1 MKLFA
6 NLIASALLLCSCAFA
21 QRGIPEPL
29 NYKSGYTEMMD
40 LGRDLYTFL
49 KPSEKQIIS
58 SQPISFE
65 TDVTPFVRLLYYPDG
80 PRPIRGVWISAG
92 FIDLV
97 NRIAHAKAIDRIER
111 GYFARYVELL
121 SRETGGKSLKPLP
134 NSSNPAYWTD
144 DVLNDQLSNFNSIV
158 GTVVG
163 IQLAHHYLGHYD
175 KYRSRLEDANGNP
188 SGVSINSLLTPQ
200 EWADACARGVQSAL
214 DAGCMIEGIVPFYE
228 AFEKMKVRPQWA
240 GFFLPPSA
248 NVQKMKKDMARMQKR
263 FLTGGRES

>member
-6 NLIASALLLCSCAFA
+6 SLIASALFLYPCGLA
-21 QRGIPEPL
+21 QQGSPEPF
-29 NYKSGYTEMMD
+29 NYKSGYTAIMN
-40 LGRDLYTFL
+40 LGRDVYTFL
-49 KPSEKQIIS
+49 KPSEKQTIS
-58 SQPISFE
+58 PQPVSFE
-65 TDVTPFVRLLYYPDG
+65 TDATPFVRLLYYPEE

-97 NRIAHAKAIDRIER
+97 NRISHAKAIDRIER
-111 GYFARYVELL
+111 GYFGRYIELL
-121 SRETGGKSLKPLP
+121 SRETGEKSLKALP

-144 DVLNDQLSNFNSIV
+144 EILNEQLSNFNSIV

-188 SGVSINSLLTPQ
+188 NGVSINSLLTPQ

-228 AFEKMKVRPQWA
+228 AFEKMKARPQWA
-240 GFFLPPSA
+240 GYFLPAFAS
-248 NVQKMKKDMARMQKR
+248 VQKMKKDMARMQKR